1 MDRTS
6 AVDSGKA
13 TASGASGAWWDSAR
27 LWWSRTAGDVEK
39 RSPSSVASS
48 RPSASG
54 RRVRAGPTADPPM
67 TLKPRREDKRK
78 RSPRGEES
86 LVNDARLRAGLGGEA
101 EPRLFPPRPED
112 ARGRVFTQGGP
123 VLEAVPG
130 AAADQPD
137 VLPRRVP
144 VDEEVAV
151 GRVLVLT
158 HLGRDQGRVLQR
170 REPPG
175 QERAG
180 GGDPLR
186 ADPALARVRIEARP
200 VRVRRELEPPR
211 LDVGDAVDL
220 VHEVDPGREGGR
232 REARVPRGRTEV
244 EDLLARGED
253 AVGEE
258 IREELAQP
266 APGGEAERPCA

>member
-13 TASGASGAWWDSAR
+13 TASGASGAWWDSSR
-27 LWWSRTAGDVEK
+27 VWWPRTAGDVEK
-39 RSPSSVASS
+39 RSPSSVPSS

-54 RRVRAGPTADPPM
+54 SRVRAGPTADPLM

-78 RSPRGEES
+78 RSSRGGGC
-86 LVNDARLRAGLGGEA
+86 LVDDALLYVGLGGESQ
-101 EPRLFPPRPED
+101 PRLFRSRPED

-151 GRVLVLT
+151 GGVLVLT
-158 HLGRDQGRVLQR
+158 DLGRDQGRVLQR
-170 REPPG
+170 GEPPG

-180 GGDPLR
+180 GGDPFR
-186 ADPALARVRIEARP
+186 ADPALARIRIEARP
-200 VRVRRELEPPR
+200 VRVRRQLEPPG
-211 LDVGDAVDL
+211 LAVGDAVDL

-253 AVGEE
+253 AAGQEL
-258 IREELAQP
+258 REEL
-266 APGGEAERPCA
+266 